1 MYVLLLVEGDGGG
14 DVLRAEGR
22 IAAVDD
28 VFEIGRWN
36 LRGRDVE
43 GEDFVCEVLEGQVLP
58 FRRPVA
64 GKGRNLLWDEKAAV
78 RGKTLQYN
86 LLEGELETLG
96 QALRWHQGLR
106 CAGCTHVI
114 GASPGAQV
122 ALRCCV

>member
-1 MYVLLLVEGDGGG
+1 MEELQQMYVLLLVEGDGGG
-14 DVLRAEGR
+14 NVLRAEGR

-64 GKGRNLLWDEKAAV
+64 GKGRNLLWDEEATV
-78 RGKTLQYN
+78 
-86 LLEGELETLG
+86 
-96 QALRWHQGLR
+96 
-106 CAGCTHVI
+106 
-114 GASPGAQV
+114 
-122 ALRCCV
+122 